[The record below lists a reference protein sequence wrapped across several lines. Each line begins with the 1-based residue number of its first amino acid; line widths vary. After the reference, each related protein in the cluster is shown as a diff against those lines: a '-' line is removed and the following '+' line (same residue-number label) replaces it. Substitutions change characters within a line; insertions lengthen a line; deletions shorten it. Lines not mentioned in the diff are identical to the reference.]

1 MRTATHKYWIYAAT
15 FAVVLALSSFQAG
28 AQQFGVK
35 TNALMWGFMAPNA
48 GIEIVVGER
57 CSLDISGFAKPSFGK
72 EQGPLLNSY
81 VAGFQPEFRYW
92 FSGRPMTREFIGVS
106 ALFADYDL
114 INPDPSTGTRYVYA
128 GNAVSLG
135 VVGGYSF
142 ILGKND
148 TKLSRWRLELCG
160 GFSLLAFLQKCYAV
174 GDSYDDY
181 FVGEP
186 IKANLWGYKLFPA
199 KLGVTFTYIIK

>member
-1 MRTATHKYWIYAAT
+1 MRKTAHKYWIYAAI
-15 FAVVLALSSFQAG
+15 FAVVIALSSLEAR

-35 TNALMWGFMAPNA
+35 TNALMWGLCAPNA
-48 GIEIVVGER
+48 GVEIVVGER
-57 CSLDISGFAKPSFGK
+57 CSLDISGFAKPSFGSAT
-72 EQGPLLNSY
+72 GPFLNSY
-81 VAGFQPEFRYW
+81 ITGFQPEFRYW

-114 INPDPSTGTRYVYA
+114 ANQDSLTGKMYIYS

-142 ILGKND
+142 ILGKD
-148 TKLSRWRLELCG
+148 ETKLSRWRLEICG
-160 GFSLLAFLQKCYAV
+160 GFSLLAFLQKRYAE

-186 IKANLWGYKLFPA
+186 VKANTWGYKLFPA